1 MRNAY
6 QNTGIGL
13 RGFLDTTLVR
23 TMNLAREEVSLNV
36 LLDGGSNLTLM
47 RERLIQML
55 GLRGVSEK
63 VSIATTGEGKMSA
76 SKEVKLTVTSND
88 GEEIQIRA

>member
-1 MRNAY
+1 M
-6 QNTGIGL
+6 